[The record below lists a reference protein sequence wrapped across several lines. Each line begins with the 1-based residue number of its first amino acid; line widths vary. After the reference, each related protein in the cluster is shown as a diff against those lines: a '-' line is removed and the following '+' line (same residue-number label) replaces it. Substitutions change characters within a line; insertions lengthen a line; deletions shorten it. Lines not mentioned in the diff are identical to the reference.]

1 MYIYFFVLF
10 CVFSFELSLF
20 NIIYVAYYYNMDNEK
35 DNFILLFIANNHV
48 YTSLHWYEFE
58 LVQCWKWY
66 ELTVVRVN

>member
-1 MYIYFFVLF
+1 MF
-10 CVFSFELSLF
+10 FSFELSLF

-58 LVQCWKWY
+58 LVHVL
-66 ELTVVRVN
+66 EVVRVDSGTS